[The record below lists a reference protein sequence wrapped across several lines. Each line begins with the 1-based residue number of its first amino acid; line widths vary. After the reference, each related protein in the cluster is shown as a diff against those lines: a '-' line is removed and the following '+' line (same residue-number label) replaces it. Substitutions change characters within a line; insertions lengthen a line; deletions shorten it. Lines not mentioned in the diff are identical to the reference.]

1 MSGLSRVPSKGSP
14 FHRGSAVLGGVL
26 LIVVGALVVEP
37 WAPPAPPAAANASQ
51 APATTAPDSPRA
63 TSLPTTVRR
72 YVPEVFGPAPTD
84 GVWTVHTPTDST
96 VVPQVGRPAG
106 EDISS
111 GPVVDLG
118 PADALDVVML
128 SGPPDSDVH
137 EMRLWWF
144 EPGAAPVRM
153 ELDRP
158 RSPWGATTAWPIAL
172 RGEDVTDDVVGAWQ
186 PGLYRLDLLVGPEPR
201 VRMVMVT
208 VGEPRAGGAVAL
220 LDPRAP
226 EPFRLPV
233 LDFLPDAA
241 SVWTYGGL
249 LAGWARSSSRADC
262 AVADI
267 WQAPD
272 PKDECWAIPIGRTS
286 ALGVNLRDERV
297 DSIRMVQVDPLPA
310 SIDGRVDIGVDRRTG
325 LAAAWAPSG
334 SLADGIYAI
343 HAEIAGG
350 RSFHWY
356 AEVGPDGRRTESI
369 NGLVA
374 GLQR

>member
-1 MSGLSRVPSKGSP
+1 MSGLSRVPSQGSP
-14 FHRGSAVLGGVL
+14 FHRGSALLGGVL

-37 WAPPAPPAAANASQ
+37 WAPPAPPSVASASQ
-51 APATTAPDSPRA
+51 APPAASPDSLR
-63 TSLPTTVRR
+63 PTTLPPTVRA
-72 YVPEVFGPAPTD
+72 YVPDAFGPAPT
-84 GVWTVHTPTDST
+84 GPVWAVHTPTDST
-96 VVPQVGRPAG
+96 LVPQVGRPAG

-128 SGPPDSDVH
+128 SGPPGSEVR

-144 EPGAAPVRM
+144 EPGAVPVRM
-153 ELDRP
+153 DLDRP
-158 RSPWGATTAWPIAL
+158 RSPWGAATAWPIAL
-172 RGEDVTDDVVGAWQ
+172 RGGDVADDIVGAWQ

-201 VRMVMVT
+201 VRMVMAS
-208 VGEPRAGGAVAL
+208 VGDPTADVATL
-220 LDPRAP
+220 DDPRAP
-226 EPFRLPV
+226 APFRLPV

-241 SVWTYGGL
+241 NVWTYGGL

-267 WQAPD
+267 WQAAD
-272 PKDECWAIPIGRTS
+272 PQDECWAIPIGRTS
-286 ALGVNLRDERV
+286 ALGVNLRNERV
-297 DSIRMVQVDPLPA
+297 ESIRMIQVDPLPA
-310 SIDGRVDIGVDRRTG
+310 SIDGRVDVGIDRRTG
-325 LAAAWAPSG
+325 LAAVWAPSG
-334 SLADGIYAI
+334 SLPDGIYAI

>member
-14 FHRGSAVLGGVL
+14 FHRGSALLGGVL
-26 LIVVGALVVEP
+26 LIVVGSLILEP
-37 WAPPAPPAAANASQ
+37 WAPPAAPSVASASQ
-51 APATTAPDSPRA
+51 APSSASSAAPRPTALAP
-63 TSLPTTVRR
+63 TVRI
-72 YVPEVFGPAPTD
+72 YDPQAFGPAPAEQ
-84 GVWTVHTPTDST
+84 VWAVHTPTDT
-96 VVPQVGRPAG
+96 TLVPQIGRPAG

-128 SGPPDSDVH
+128 SGPAGSDIR

-158 RSPWGATTAWPIAL
+158 PSPWGDATAWPIGL
-172 RGEDVTDDVVGAWQ
+172 RGDGVADDVVGAWQ

-201 VRMVMVT
+201 VRMVMVS
-208 VGEPRAGGAVAL
+208 VGRPTSAAATL

-267 WQAPD
+267 WQAAD
-272 PKDECWAIPIGRTS
+272 PQDECWAIPIGRTS
-286 ALGVNLRDERV
+286 ALGVNLRNERV
-297 DSIRMVQVDPLPA
+297 ESIRMVQVDPLPA
-310 SIDGRVDIGVDRRTG
+310 SVDGRVDIGIDRRTG
-325 LAAAWAPSG
+325 LAAAWAPGG

-343 HAEIAGG
+343 HAEVAGG

>member
-14 FHRGSAVLGGVL
+14 LHRGSAALGGVL
-26 LIVVGALVVEP
+26 LIVVAALVVEP
-37 WAPPAPPAAANASQ
+37 WAPPAPPSVASASQ
-51 APATTAPDSPRA
+51 APPATSPDVPRA
-63 TSLPTTVRR
+63 TALPPTVRA
-72 YVPEVFGPAPTD
+72 YDPAAFGPAPTEP
-84 GVWTVHTPTDST
+84 VWAVHTPTDIT
-96 VVPQVGRPAG
+96 LVPQVGRPMG

-118 PADALDVVML
+118 PADALDVVIL
-128 SGPPDSDVH
+128 SGPPDGDVR

-144 EPGAAPVRM
+144 EPGGVPVRM
-153 ELDRP
+153 DLDRP
-158 RSPWGATTAWPIAL
+158 PSPWGAATAWPIAL
-172 RGEDVTDDVVGAWQ
+172 RGEDVTDDIVGAWQ

-201 VRMVMVT
+201 VRMVMVS
-208 VGEPRAGGAVAL
+208 VGSPTAGAATMV
-220 LDPRAP
+220 DPRAP

-233 LDFLPDAA
+233 LDFLPDSAN
-241 SVWTYGGL
+241 VWTYGGL
-249 LAGWARSSSRADC
+249 LAGWARSSSRPDC

-267 WQAPD
+267 WQATD

-286 ALGVNLRDERV
+286 ALGVNLRGEHV
-297 DSIRMVQVDPLPA
+297 ESIRMVQVDPLPA
-310 SIDGRVDIGVDRRTG
+310 SVAARVDVGIDRRTG
-325 LAAAWAPSG
+325 LAAAWAPTG

-343 HAEIAGG
+343 HAEIDGG

>member
-14 FHRGSAVLGGVL
+14 LHRGSAALGGAL
-26 LIVVGALVVEP
+26 LVVVGALALEP
-37 WAPPAPPAAANASQ
+37 WAPPASPSVASVS
-51 APATTAPDSPRA
+51 PLPSTASAVPR
-63 TSLPTTVRR
+63 PTTLPPTVRV
-72 YVPEVFGPAPTD
+72 YLPDAFGPAPTAQ
-84 GVWTVHTPTDST
+84 VWAVHTPTST
-96 VVPQVGRPAG
+96 TLVPQVGRPAG

-118 PADALDVVML
+118 PADTLGVVML
-128 SGPPDSDVH
+128 SGPADSDVH

-158 RSPWGATTAWPIAL
+158 RSPWEGAAAWPIGL
-172 RGEDVTDDVVGAWQ
+172 RGDGVADDIVGAWQ

-201 VRMVMVT
+201 VRMVMLSIGRPAAIAAT
-208 VGEPRAGGAVAL
+208 MPEPRAPA
-220 LDPRAP
+220 
-226 EPFRLPV
+226 PFRLPV
-233 LDFLPDAA
+233 LEFLPDAA
-241 SVWTYGGL
+241 NVWTYGGL
-249 LAGWARSSSRADC
+249 LAGWARASSRADC
-262 AVADI
+262 TVAGI
-267 WQAPD
+267 WQAAD
-272 PKDECWAIPIGRTS
+272 PNDECWAIPIGRTS
-286 ALGVNLRDERV
+286 ALGVNLRDEQV
-297 DSIRMVQVDPLPA
+297 ESIRMVQVDPLPA
-310 SIDGRVDIGVDRRTG
+310 LVDGRIDVGIDSRTG
-325 LAAAWAPSG
+325 LAAVWAPSG

-350 RSFHWY
+350 RSFSWY